1 MSFESLDDTDLKILR
16 KLQQQGRVTWSELG
30 SLLGLSAPAAADRVR
45 RLEERGFIAGYAAVL
60 EPEKLCGIT
69 AFISIILERPEHR
82 SAFLDIVQRL
92 DQIQE
97 CHHTA
102 GSEDYFL
109 KVRCRSM
116 RELEELVS
124 EGLKGAAGVIKTR
137 TTIVMSTVKETVS
150 LPLSGK
156 EEHRC

>member
-1 MSFESLDDTDLKILR
+1 MNVETFDEVDRKILQ

-30 SLLGLSAPAAADRVR
+30 TLLGLSAPAAADRVR
-45 RLEERGFIAGYAAVL
+45 RLEERGFITGYAAIL

-69 AFISIILERPEHR
+69 AFISVILERPEHR
-82 SAFLDIVQRL
+82 NAFTDTVQRL

-102 GSEDYFL
+102 GSEDYLL
-109 KVRCRSM
+109 KVRCHTM
-116 RELEELVS
+116 RELEQLVS
-124 EGLKGAAGVIKTR
+124 EVLKGMAGVIKTR
-137 TTIVMSTVKETVS
+137 TTVVMSTVKETGS

-156 EEHRC
+156 EDDKC